1 MSTLGEKHLQLA
13 HAFQRG
19 EFVVHKSS
27 REFSAL
33 AIGQAHE
40 QANAVIKADGGA
52 IGVTEDPSALIR
64 WMVAGPE
71 VNQLV
76 AQYEIASE
84 TKETVVHTN
93 HHEQT
98 PKVQQVFL
106 ERVDQLFQVFTDM
119 GDPFKE
125 ESRELHSLDTNDIAH
140 PSAAE
145 LIFTH
150 HIRGKTR
157 FVEFMDGLESEVS
170 TFYEPIKKARV
181 DFFRQEPH
189 CVNVTKQK
197 VLKDDCQLF
206 SKLFISCQSRECDLY
221 DFFRH
226 ENHPFPAALSDGWK
240 LHTCQK
246 SQLAAVLESHITLP
260 DNEQQADV
268 IIIDGSALVNSLH
281 RDPQRRLKSM
291 QRWTSSQQYGHI
303 PSSMREHT
311 LRLMYTG
318 HQV

>member
-27 REFSAL
+27 CDFSAI
-33 AIGQAHE
+33 AIGQATE

-71 VNQLV
+71 VSQLV

-98 PKVQQVFL
+98 PKGNRFSL
-106 ERVDQLFQVFTDM
+106 RVDKLFQVFTDM
-119 GDPFKE
+119 GNPFKE
-125 ESRELHSLDTNDIAH
+125 ESRELLSLDTNDIAH

-150 HIRGKTR
+150 HARGRTR

-170 TFYEPIKKARV
+170 TFYEPIKK
-181 DFFRQEPH
+181 
-189 CVNVTKQK
+189 T
-197 VLKDDCQLF
+197 
-206 SKLFISCQSRECDLY
+206 
-221 DFFRH
+221 
-226 ENHPFPAALSDGWK
+226 
-240 LHTCQK
+240 
-246 SQLAAVLESHITLP
+246 
-260 DNEQQADV
+260 
-268 IIIDGSALVNSLH
+268 
-281 RDPQRRLKSM
+281 
-291 QRWTSSQQYGHI
+291 
-303 PSSMREHT
+303 
-311 LRLMYTG
+311 
-318 HQV
+318 